1 MKEILFSLRML
12 LLLFSLYGCIRF
24 LSRYFRI
31 EFCFGIC
38 FSLVGSTLFLAG
50 MLNLLREA
58 AWAIFLLG
66 LFLAGRSVKQK
77 QSARVLLCPGVA
89 FFLGMGVVLLFLL
102 RGSIFTGYDNF
113 SHWGL
118 AAKILTRFDRFP
130 NFSDRNVM
138 FDSYPLGSASF
149 IYFISEIL
157 GNSSE
162 WVMMYAQAMLMVG
175 MLVSLFPFARG
186 WLQSLAPLVCAL
198 FLLCGNNSF
207 FDLLVD
213 SLLPI
218 VALSGLAVC
227 TYEGDKLSEKLW
239 VLIPYSVFLVSIK
252 NSGALFVVFLLGCAW
267 LLLPERRRSLKTW
280 LPLLAVP
287 VAVLFLWQK
296 HVSMVFVEGLMS
308 KHSMSP
314 RYLYNMLERKTLADL
329 SSIIAAM
336 AKVVFTLTNPALWM
350 LLFGLLLYLA
360 ARRLELGKKPGQLLL
375 VAAVSYVCYQIGTLG
390 MYILS
395 MPLDEALRLASY
407 SRYHQSILMFTAGLF
422 FLETLT
428 VVNALPEVRWSK
440 MLRPAVTA
448 VMLVLCFQSIH
459 PHSGFFHRQ
468 NSVGSE
474 RAKFDNLMEEYN
486 IKADGTYLILVQ
498 DERNDYGYLDHMTMY
513 LLNPRQFLVLKESQ
527 LETAQTDGFNYV
539 IAFEQSEE
547 IDAFMA
553 SLGAEDK
560 PVVCLSLPEDD

>member
-118 AAKILTRFDRFP
+118 VAKILTRFDRFP

-175 MLVSLFPFARG
+175 MLVSLFPFAQG
-186 WLQSLAPLVCAL
+186 WLQSLAALVCAL

-252 NSGALFVVFLLGCAW
+252 NSGTLFVVFLLGCAW

-329 SSIIAAM
+329 GSIIAAM
-336 AKVVFTLTNPALWM
+336 AKAVFTLTNPALWM

-390 MYILS
+390 TYILS

-407 SRYHQSILMFTAGLF
+407 SRYHQSILMFTAGLL

-448 VMLVLCFQSIH
+448 VMLVLCFQCIH
-459 PHSGFFHRQ
+459 PHLGFFHRQ

-474 RAKFDNLMEEYN
+474 RVKYDNLIETYD

-513 LLNPRQFLVLKESQ
+513 LLDPSYYLVLRESQ

-553 SLGAEDK
+553 SLGAEDR

>member
-38 FSLVGSTLFLAG
+38 FSLIGSALFLAG

-66 LFLAGRSVKQK
+66 LFLAVRSLRQK

-118 AAKILTRFDRFP
+118 VAKILTRFDRFP
-130 NFSDRNVM
+130 NFSDQNVI
-138 FDSYPLGSASF
+138 FASYPLGSTSF

-157 GNSSE
+157 GDSSE
-162 WVMMYAQAMLMVG
+162 WVMMYAQDMLMVG
-175 MLVSLFPFARG
+175 MLVSLFSFAKG
-186 WLQSLAPLVCAL
+186 KFQTAAAAVFAL

-207 FDLLVD
+207 FELLVD

-227 TYEGDKLSEKLW
+227 VYEGEKLSEKLW
-239 VLIPYSVFLVSIK
+239 VLIPYSVFLVGIK
-252 NSGALFVVFLLGCAW
+252 NSGALFVAILLGCAW

-296 HVSMVFVEGLMS
+296 HVSMVFSNGLMS

-314 RYLYNMLERKTLADL
+314 WYLYNTLEQKTLENIG
-329 SSIIAAM
+329 SIIAAM
-336 AKVVFTLTNPALWM
+336 AKKVFALSNPALWM

-395 MPLDEALRLASY
+395 MPLSEALPLASY
-407 SRYHQSILMFTAGLF
+407 SRYHQSILMFTAGLI

-428 VVNALPEVRWSK
+428 LLNALPEIKWAK
-440 MLRPAVTA
+440 LLRPAVAA
-448 VMLVLCFQSIH
+448 VMLALCFQCIH
-459 PHSGFFHRQ
+459 PHFDFFQRQ
-468 NSVGSE
+468 RAENTE
-474 RAKFDNLMEEYN
+474 RVKYDNLIETYD

-498 DERNDYGYLDHMTMY
+498 DERKDFGYLYCMTMY
-513 LLNPRQFLVLKESQ
+513 LLDPSYFLVLPESQ
-527 LETAQTDGFNYV
+527 LETAQAEDFNYV
-539 IAFEQSEE
+539 IAFERSEE

-553 SLGAEDK
+553 SLGAEDS
-560 PVVCLSLPEDD
+560 PVVRPSLPED

>member
-102 RGSIFTGYDNF
+102 RGSIFTGYDSF

-118 AAKILTRFDRFP
+118 VAKILTRFDRFP

-186 WLQSLAPLVCAL
+186 WLQSLAALVCAL

-329 SSIIAAM
+329 GSIIAAM
-336 AKVVFTLTNPALWM
+336 AKAVFTLTNPALWM

-527 LETAQTDGFNYV
+527 LETAQTDDFNYV

-553 SLGAEDK
+553 ELGAEDR
-560 PVVCLSLPEDD
+560 PVVCLSLPEDN